1 MKRLLS
7 IAVGI
12 CCLCALAEN
21 PKGNPQ
27 IVSRV
32 SDTKVRPVIDGTV
45 NAEEW
50 VDAAILMP
58 FCIYRFSE
66 PLLMYIPWLRS
77 IFLIRLAER

>member
-1 MKRLLS
+1 MDMRKLLS
-7 IAVGI
+7 ILFVCGI
-12 CCLCALAEN
+12 CALAEN

-50 VDAAILMP
+50 SDAAILMP
-58 FCIYRFSE
+58 FCMIKRTQFCS
-66 PLLMYIPWLRS
+66 MG
-77 IFLIRLAER
+77 